1 MPTTPLFPLPEGL
14 EITSIS
20 EAAEEVLVRVTSHRQ
35 TSKCPSCATPSAAI
49 HSSYR
54 RKPLDL
60 PCAGRPIRLLLTVKK
75 FFCRVPDCPR
85 KIFVERL
92 PDLIAVSSRLTL
104 RLRSAVQEISLAT
117 CGKGGERLAGKL
129 GMPLSDATVL
139 WSLYLVPLP
148 EIGQV
153 EVVGIDDWSYRRG
166 KRYGTIL
173 VDLQTHKII
182 DLLPERTV
190 DSVVAWLETHP
201 EVGIVSRDR
210 GGVYVDGATQ
220 GAPLATQVCDR
231 WHLLKNLGE
240 AVEAFLIRAHI
251 RLPATATTAPTPER
265 AGAAS
270 GAPTLERPLTTYSA
284 TPAQQG
290 KTQARLLRKW
300 KLSQRIHELHDSGM
314 SLRKIGEE
322 LGLARGTVR
331 KYFRQAPE
339 PPLPTPRPLRASKL
353 DPYEDYILARLAQ
366 GCTNAAQIHREITE
380 MGFSGGR
387 SNVKAY
393 VAHLRTS
400 TEAGAPAVKRSE
412 RAQALSPRSLRW
424 LLMRERK
431 DLDQKEQAQLDQ
443 LLTVSQEVRTVHA
456 LLHMFLL
463 LLRERKHQ
471 RLRLWM
477 EEASTSGIA
486 ELRSFVS
493 GIERDYDAVKA
504 ALRLPWSQGPT
515 EGKVNKLKTIKRTMY
530 GRAGFRLL
538 RQRLLLDA

>member
-1 MPTTPLFPLPEGL
+1 MPSTPLFPLPEGL
-14 EITSIS
+14 EITSVS
-20 EAAEEVLVRVTSHRQ
+20 DTPEEVVVRVTSHRT
-35 TSKCPSCATPSAAI
+35 TSVCPLCSTPSSAI

-54 RKPLDL
+54 RKPRDL
-60 PCAGRPIRLLLTVKK
+60 PCVGRPIRLLLTVKK
-75 FFCRVPDCPR
+75 FFCRQAQCPR
-85 KIFVERL
+85 KVFTERM
-92 PDLIAVSSRLTL
+92 PDLIEVSSRLTK
-104 RLRSAVQEISLAT
+104 RLRSAVQEIGVAT
-117 CGKGGERLAGKL
+117 CGKGGERLVSKL
-129 GMPLSDATVL
+129 GIPLSDATLL

-148 EIGQV
+148 PIGKV
-153 EVVGIDDWSYRRG
+153 AVIGIDDWSYRRG
-166 KRYGTIL
+166 KRYGSII
-173 VDLQTHKII
+173 VDLRTHKII
-182 DLLPERTV
+182 DLLPER
-190 DSVVAWLETHP
+190 SVASVIAWLEAHP
-201 EVGIVSRDR
+201 GVEIVSRDR
-210 GGVYVDGATQ
+210 GGTYVDGATQ
-220 GAPLATQVCDR
+220 GAPEAIQVCDR

-251 RLPATATTAPTPER
+251 RLPETATTAPTQER
-265 AGAAS
+265 AKTAS
-270 GAPTLERPLTTYSA
+270 SVPTLERPLTTYSA

-300 KLSQRIHELHDSGM
+300 KLYQRIHELHEGGM
-314 SLRKIGEE
+314 SLRQIGEE
-322 LGLARGTVR
+322 LGLARGTIR

-366 GCTNAAQIHREITE
+366 GCLNAAQIHREITA

-400 TEAGAPAVKRSE
+400 TAEGAPPVKRSE

-424 LLMRERK
+424 LLTRERK
-431 DLDQKEQAQLDQ
+431 DLDQEAQAQLNR

-456 LLHMFLL
+456 LLHVFLSL
-463 LLRERKHQ
+463 VRERKHQ
-471 RLRLWM
+471 QLRSWM
-477 EEASTSGIA
+477 EEASKSGIA
-486 ELRSFVS
+486 ELKSFVA
-493 GIERDYDAVKA
+493 GIERDYDAVKE

-515 EGKVNKLKTIKRTMY
+515 EGKVNKLKTIKRVMY

>member
-14 EITSIS
+14 DITSIS
-20 EAAEEVLVRVTSHRQ
+20 ETPEEVLVRVTSQRP
-35 TSKCPSCATPSAAI
+35 TSTCPGCATPSAAI
-49 HSSYR
+49 HSYYR

-75 FFCRVPDCPR
+75 FFCRVPECPR

-104 RLRSAVQEISLAT
+104 RLRTAVQEVSLAT

-129 GMPLSDATVL
+129 GMPLSDATLL

-148 EIGQV
+148 EVGQV
-153 EVVGIDDWSYRRG
+153 EVLGIDDWSYRRG

-173 VDLQTHKII
+173 VDLHTHKII

-190 DSVVAWLETHP
+190 DSVVAWLEAHP

-210 GGVYVDGATQ
+210 GGVYMEGATQ

-240 AVEAFLIRAHI
+240 AVEGFLIRAHI
-251 RLPATATTAPTPER
+251 RLPDTATTAGTPE
-265 AGAAS
+265 GAEAAR

-300 KLSQRIHELHDSGM
+300 KLYERIHELHAGGM

-366 GCTNAAQIHREITE
+366 GCLNAAQIHREITE
-380 MGFSGGR
+380 MGFSGGS

-400 TEAGAPAVKRSE
+400 IAAGATPIKRSE
-412 RAQALSPRSLRW
+412 RVQALSPRSLRW
-424 LLMRERK
+424 LLTRERK
-431 DLDQKEQAQLDQ
+431 DLNQEEQAQLDQ
-443 LLTVSQEVRTVHA
+443 LLTVSPEVRTVHD
-456 LLHMFLL
+456 LLHTFLAL
-463 LLRERKHQ
+463 MRERQHQ
-471 RLRLWM
+471 QLRPWM
-477 EEASTSGIA
+477 EEASKSGIA
-486 ELRSFVS
+486 ELKSFVA
-493 GIERDYDAVKA
+493 GVERDYDAVKEA
-504 ALRLPWSQGPT
+504 FHLHWSQGPT
-515 EGKVNKLKTIKRTMY
+515 EGKVNKLKTIKRVMY

>member
-1 MPTTPLFPLPEGL
+1 MPTTPLFPLPQGL

-20 EAAEEVLVRVTSHRQ
+20 ETPEEVLVRVTSHRL
-35 TSKCPSCATPSAAI
+35 TSPCPCCARPSAAI
-49 HSSYR
+49 HSHYR

-60 PCAGRPIRLLLTVKK
+60 PCAGRPIRLRLSVKK
-75 FFCRVPDCPR
+75 FFCRVPECPR

-104 RLRSAVQEISLAT
+104 RLRTAVQEVSLTT

-129 GMPLSDATVL
+129 GMPLSDATLL

-148 EIGQV
+148 EVGQV
-153 EVVGIDDWSYRRG
+153 EVLGIDDWSYRRG
-166 KRYGTIL
+166 KRYGSIL
-173 VDLQTHKII
+173 VDLHTHKII

-190 DSVVAWLETHP
+190 DSVVAWLEAHP

-231 WHLLKNLGE
+231 WHLIKNLGE
-240 AVEAFLIRAHI
+240 AVEAFLIRTHI
-251 RLPATATTAPTPER
+251 RLPDTAATAGTPE
-265 AGAAS
+265 GAATAS
-270 GAPTLERPLTTYSA
+270 SAPTLERPLTTYSA

-300 KLSQRIHELHDSGM
+300 KLYERIHELHDGGM

-322 LGLARGTVR
+322 LGLARRTVR

-353 DPYEDYILARLAQ
+353 DPYEDYILTRLAQ
-366 GCTNAAQIHREITE
+366 GCLNAAQIHRELTA
-380 MGFSGGR
+380 MGFSGGT

-393 VAHLRTS
+393 VAHLRKS
-400 TEAGAPAVKRSE
+400 TAQGATPVKRAA

-431 DLDQKEQAQLDQ
+431 DLDEEEQAHLDR
-443 LLTVSQEVRTVHA
+443 LLVVSPEVQTVHA
-456 LLHMFLL
+456 LLHTFLSL
-463 LLRERKHQ
+463 VRERKHQ
-471 RLRLWM
+471 HLRSWM
-477 EEASTSGIA
+477 EEASKSWIA
-486 ELRSFVS
+486 ELKSFVA
-493 GIERDYDAVKA
+493 GVERDYDAVKE

-515 EGKVNKLKTIKRTMY
+515 EGCKEALI
-530 GRAGFRLL
+530 
-538 RQRLLLDA
+538 